1 VSPLAD
7 RLAAELGI
15 NPHGLVGSG
24 PGGRVLRRD
33 VEAAGGRR
41 TTAAP
46 PPAAA
51 VRSPAAPGPVPP
63 RTESPAV
70 EPGSDTGGVRL
81 EEPSKIR
88 QAIAQYMSEAKQRV
102 PHFYVTAEVDMGE
115 LVHLRQALRDS
126 GRFPDLTVTHLLL
139 AALAVTL
146 PKHPRVNASWRDGK
160 LELHDEVNLGV
171 AVGVEDGLLVP
182 VLRSAQRLGLEEIA
196 RRTTELTA
204 RARQGKFGTEDL
216 RGATFTLSNLGM
228 FDIEEFSAIINP
240 PQAAILAVGAVK
252 ERAVVR
258 DGALTVAKT
267 MKATLSCDHRV
278 LNGTEGARFLVDL
291 KGLLQSP
298 LPLVLP

>member
-1 VSPLAD
+1 
-7 RLAAELGI
+7 
-15 NPHGLVGSG
+15 
-24 PGGRVLRRD
+24 
-33 VEAAGGRR
+33 
-41 TTAAP
+41 
-46 PPAAA
+46 
-51 VRSPAAPGPVPP
+51 
-63 RTESPAV
+63 
-70 EPGSDTGGVRL
+70 
-81 EEPSKIR
+81 
-88 QAIAQYMSEAKQRV
+88 
-102 PHFYVTAEVDMGE
+102 
-115 LVHLRQALRDS
+115 
-126 GRFPDLTVTHLLL
+126 
-139 AALAVTL
+139 
-146 PKHPRVNASWRDGK
+146 VNASWRDGK

-258 DGALTVAKT
+258 DGTLTVAKT